1 MSFRPFK
8 LLLVFLLTIPTHC
21 MHNISIDD
29 TDPSITYQGI
39 WTPDFENASSLYY
52 GGTLAAS
59 TDPNANATLMFTGTH
74 DRGVFV
80 CFNFIKSFPGV
91 AVYYLSSLWTF
102 PVSVDI
108 SIDFEDSVS
117 VNLTVPNDSTEP
129 SSQPMWEATGLT
141 NGTHEVVISMS
152 EGSTS
157 MVVDGF
163 M

>member
-8 LLLVFLLTIPTHC
+8 LLLVFLLTIPAHC

-59 TDPNANATLMFTGTH
+59 TDPNANATLMFTG
-74 DRGVFV
+74 
-80 CFNFIKSFPGV
+80 V

-117 VNLTVPNDSTEP
+117 VNLTVPNDSTES

-141 NGTHEVVISMS
+141 NGTHDVVISMS

-157 MVVDGF
+157 IVVDGF
-163 M
+163 MWDIMLYIP